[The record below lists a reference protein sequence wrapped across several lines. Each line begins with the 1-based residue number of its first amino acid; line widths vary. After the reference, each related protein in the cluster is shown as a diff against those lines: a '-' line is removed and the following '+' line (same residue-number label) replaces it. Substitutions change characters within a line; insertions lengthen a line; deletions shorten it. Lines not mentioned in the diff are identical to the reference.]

1 MTVHYP
7 VRFLFYAQSV
17 STSMFVDVSLYTV
30 TCRQFLDLTFA
41 PRKTCLIGSNLAL
54 LCYHVTARYT
64 IHYLK
69 RKCKYFFK
77 FFSFFSRALPRKCIT
92 GALANSGLPLIH
104 RRRFGERLC
113 RHPFSACPLRIEFHT
128 ITLTARSNR
137 MPRKAHSPQRQ
148 PKLLIA
154 SQSYLAP
161 ITFQRYLI
169 VHKQINKIVFRQ
181 SHQNS
186 WKTIC

>member
-1 MTVHYP
+1 MFHCIQWLVASFLTWHSLHGKP
-7 VRFLFYAQSV
+7 AWLAATSRFFAIMSQQGI
-17 STSMFVDVSLYTV
+17 LYTIEKENAS
-30 TCRQFLDLTFA
+30 TFL
-41 PRKTCLIGSNLAL
+41 N
-54 LCYHVTARYT
+54 
-64 IHYLK
+64 
-69 RKCKYFFK
+69 FFL
-77 FFSFFSRALPRKCIT
+77 FFSRALPRKCIT